1 MYAVV
6 AEWLRRLT
14 RNQLR
19 SPCTGL
25 NPVNCA
31 TFFLPFLGSGPEGAN
46 DLCFHTYSPVPCGR
60 NQKHIGVF
68 GGSYQNLHTGT
79 VFDAEQG
86 GKSHLAKKWHG
97 PLKKRVFRKK
107 IWEKLR

>member
-1 MYAVV
+1 MLMQVSLEV
-6 AEWLRRLT
+6 AT
-14 RNQLR
+14 KTN
-19 SPCTGL
+19 SP
-25 NPVNCA
+25 
-31 TFFLPFLGSGPEGAN
+31 
-46 DLCFHTYSPVPCGR
+46 LCSTSPVPYGK

-79 VFDAEQG
+79 VFDAEQH

-97 PLKKRVFRKK
+97 LLKKRVFLKK